1 MSEMRTRILLGS
13 AVALLMSGVAM
24 TYRSRTAAASPQA
37 APSQQAAAQAPQA
50 SAQQSP
56 APQTGAQGRGPRASE
71 GAGSTIFGNYCENCH
86 GKLDSAPAP
95 ELLKKMTPEHIYEVL
110 TTGVMAPMTQ
120 DLDDQQKRD
129 IAEWV
134 GGRKLEFGDVGAA
147 SQMPNQCSAKA
158 TVSSISS
165 LPSWNGWSPG
175 IHDARFQDAKD
186 AGITPEKIS
195 DLHLRWAFAL
205 PGADS
210 AYGQPTVVDGKVY
223 VASDA
228 GYLYSLDANSG
239 CVHWSYRVGIGV
251 RSAPIVGPVTPGSNH
266 FAVFFG
272 DIRGNVYA
280 VNADTGALIWKERV
294 DEQPLSRVTGGT
306 ILYNGRLYVPVASLE
321 EPESSSANYEC
332 CRFRGLVAAFDTA
345 SGEELWKSYTLPNP
359 PAKEV
364 TPEGV
369 AYTGPAGVG
378 VWGTVTIDK
387 KRNAMYIGTGNTFSG
402 PDIGHSDAVMA
413 LSLNTGKLLWVKQV
427 EPGDVWHTGCPQGPA
442 PEGFPPKSAPG
453 RAAQAGRAGR
463 PGFTPPKMPPTY
475 YCPNSLGPDWDISSG
490 VMLGTLKNGHD
501 IIVVGQKSG
510 LVWGLD
516 PDKQGEVVW
525 KSRNDLFR
533 SQIVFGG
540 AMDQDTAYFAFRSG
554 GVDGINIADGKER
567 WYTEVTSPPEMA
579 QHRGFSAAVS
589 VIPGVVFAGGLDGML
604 RAFSTTDGKEIWQFN
619 TAQEFDTVDGIK
631 AHGGSIGSAGPTVA
645 DGMVYVTSGYTGFQG
660 GVPGNV
666 LLAFSEK

>member
-1 MSEMRTRILLGS
+1 MRELRNRILLGS
-13 AVALLMSGVAM
+13 AVALLVSGLAM
-24 TYRSRTAAASPQA
+24 TYRSRAAAASPQA
-37 APSQQAAAQAPQA
+37 AASQQPATESAQASPQPPAAQ
-50 SAQQSP
+50 
-56 APQTGAQGRGPRASE
+56 QTGARGRGPRPSE

-95 ELLKKMTPEHIYEVL
+95 ALLKKMTPEHIYEVL
-110 TTGVMAPMTQ
+110 TTGVMAPMSQ
-120 DLDDQQKRD
+120 DLTDQQKKD

-134 GGRKLEFGDVGAA
+134 GGRKLEFGDIGAA
-147 SQMPNQCSAKA
+147 SKMPNQCSAKA
-158 TVSSISS
+158 TVADITS

-186 AGITPEKIS
+186 AGISPEKIS
-195 DLHLRWAFAL
+195 DMHLRWAFAM

-210 AYGQPTVVDGKVY
+210 VYGQPTIVDGKVY
-223 VASDA
+223 VTSDA

-239 CVHWSYRVGIGV
+239 CVHWSYSVGIGV
-251 RSAPIVGPVTPGSNH
+251 RSAPIVGPVTPGSKRY
-266 FAVFFG
+266 AVFFG

-280 VNADTGALIWKERV
+280 VDANNGKLIWKDRV
-294 DEQPLSRVTGGT
+294 DAQPLSRVTGGT
-306 ILYNGRLYVPVASLE
+306 VLYDGRLYVPVASLE
-321 EPESSSANYEC
+321 EPESSSANYQC
-332 CRFRGLVAAFDTA
+332 CQFRGLVASFDAAT
-345 SGEELWKSYTLPNP
+345 GEELWKSYMLPDP
-359 PAKEV
+359 PSKQTDANGV
-364 TPEGV
+364 THM
-369 AYTGPAGVG
+369 GPAGVG

-402 PDIGHSDAVMA
+402 PDIGRSDAVIAMN
-413 LSLNTGKLLWVKQV
+413 LDSGKILWVKQV
-427 EPGDVWHTGCPQGPA
+427 EPADVWHTGCPQGDG
-442 PEGFPPKSAPG
+442 PEGFPPKRAPG
-453 RAAQAGRAGR
+453 TPARAPARAG
-463 PGFTPPKMPPTY
+463 FSPPKMPPSY
-475 YCPNSLGPDWDISSG
+475 YCADPEGPDWDISSG
-490 VMLGTLKNGHD
+490 VMFGTRQDGHD
-501 IIVVGQKSG
+501 ILVVGQKSG

-516 PDKQGEVVW
+516 PDKQGEILW
-525 KSRNDLFR
+525 ESRNDLAR

-604 RAFSTTDGKEIWQFN
+604 RAFNTTDGREVWQFN
-619 TAQEFDTVDGIK
+619 TAQDFDTVDGIK

-645 DGMVYVTSGYTGFQG
+645 GGMLYVTSGYTGFQG